1 MLSRVLRCWLCDIEK
16 ASVKGKVVQ
25 KSFDFFRP
33 RPGSRGATL
42 IELLVVI
49 AIIGILMGM
58 MFPVFRKAIDKANS
72 IGTPV
77 DPNDNTK
84 GRYAPTSLPHDSP
97 LLD

>member
-1 MLSRVLRCWLCDIEK
+1 M
-16 ASVKGKVVQ
+16 
-25 KSFDFFRP
+25 
-33 RPGSRGATL
+33 
-42 IELLVVI
+42 I

-58 MFPVFRKAIDKANS
+58 AFPVFRKAIDKANAL
-72 IGTPV
+72 GTPV

>member
-1 MLSRVLRCWLCDIEK
+1 MKEK
-16 ASVKGKVVQ
+16 ALQMSPK
-25 KSFDFFRP
+25 FFRF
-33 RPGSRGATL
+33 RRSLRGATL
-42 IELLVVI
+42 IELLCVI

-58 MFPVFRKAIDKANS
+58 AFPVFRKAIDKANAL
-72 IGTPV
+72 GTPV

>member
-1 MLSRVLRCWLCDIEK
+1 MLSCRPCDIEL
-16 ASVKGKVVQ
+16 ASVKEKVVQ

-33 RPGSRGATL
+33 RHSSRGATL

-72 IGTPV
+72 LGTPV